1 MQILLPYKDVNI
13 KSRNYTF
20 DFLKAL
26 FALSIILVH
35 FPFPY
40 PVGPIFSTM
49 GICGVIF
56 FFLISGYSSYNK
68 DDEIASKNILRRFK
82 RNLKILI
89 IVFLIYFVLVIPLRL
104 VTDEFD
110 YFLNSFKN
118 PWLFPRLF
126 LLGDFSFI
134 SGDQLWFMVALLYSY
149 LILYVLHRFKV
160 MKYAYYALPILILIR
175 VGVETYVNSYDVDWH
190 ISSIFIASGLPIMML
205 GSYIAYKKDA
215 FLKSPLISNII
226 IFTVST
232 IMMYVTVYIKAVGFD
247 IAQPFKIISMLEL
260 FLIAL
265 KLPGAKEYGF
275 IGKVGRKYSLYIY
288 LFHLLFGI
296 VATDALYLFDFPD
309 WVYSWCGPIVAFVFG
324 TLISI
329 GLYELN
335 NLIKNKM
342 KKRNQ

>member
-20 DFLKAL
+20 DFLKAV

-35 FPFPY
+35 FPFPGV
-40 PVGPIFSTM
+40 VGTIFSTI

-68 DDEIASKNILRRFK
+68 DDEQASKNILKRFK

-89 IVFLIYFVLVIPLRL
+89 IAMLIYFVLIMLERIVAE
-104 VTDEFD
+104 DFD
-110 YFLNSFKN
+110 GFLNGFKN
-118 PWLFPRLF
+118 PWLVPRLL

-134 SGDQLWFMVALLYSY
+134 TADPLWYMVALLYSY

-190 ISSIFIASGLPIMML
+190 ISSIFIASGLPIMLL
-205 GSYIAYKKDA
+205 GNYIAYKKDV

-226 IFTVST
+226 IFIVSA
-232 IMMYVTVYIKAVGFD
+232 IMAIITAIFDVGNLN

-265 KLPGAKEYGF
+265 KLPGKREFGI
-275 IGKVGRKYSLYIY
+275 IGKIGRLYSLYIY
-288 LFHLLFGI
+288 LFHSI
-296 VATDALYLFDFPD
+296 K
-309 WVYSWCGPIVAFVFG
+309 
-324 TLISI
+324 LISKQFQLFQLI
-329 GLYELN
+329 QQKK
-335 NLIKNKM
+335 LIKFFLTYFLSY
-342 KKRNQ
+342 